1 MFNQKLQVM
10 ESGASKK
17 GPAPKAPEDLR
28 RLPLLAN
35 LTDDELAKL
44 HAECE
49 IHHLRPRQAVS
60 YIQYTK
66 DRAGFVWSGRA
77 RVAAFTPTGSA
88 VTVGEVQTGGAFGFA
103 FAIMGY
109 EPHESLRIVAD
120 EPTTLVFFQA
130 QRLVELMQANFDY
143 AKELIRHFA
152 LHSGRV
158 SSRLFELTAFDVR
171 TRLQAEILRLCAGA
185 GDARSFVISPAP
197 TQARLAAQISA
208 TREAV
213 TRHLKELEDDGLI
226 EFRRGV
232 ILVTSLPKLR
242 AATPSPAGE
251 HLFRPR
257 SDGGGA

>member
-1 MFNQKLQVM
+1 M

-28 RLPLLAN
+28 RLPLLAS
-35 LTDDELAKL
+35 LSDSELAQL
-44 HAECE
+44 HDECE
-49 IHHLRPRQAVS
+49 VHHLRPRQAVS

-77 RVAAFTPTGSA
+77 RVAAFTPAGNPI
-88 VTVGEVQTGGAFGFA
+88 TVGEVQAGGAFGFA
-103 FAIMGY
+103 FALLNY

-120 EPTTLVFFQA
+120 EATTLAFFRA
-130 QRLVELMQANFDY
+130 ERLIALMQSNFDY

-152 LHSGRV
+152 LHSGRI

-171 TRLQAEILRLCAGA
+171 TRLQAEILRLCVGA
-185 GDARSFVISPAP
+185 LDERSFVINPAP

-232 ILVTSLPKLR
+232 ILVTNLSKLR

-257 SDGGGA
+257 SHGDRA